1 MRVEQSQGGSLSRL
15 CSLSGYSRQS
25 YYKRSLRHQDKALK
39 EELII
44 QQVIGIRRLQPRI
57 GGRKLFFLVT
67 PFLQLHH
74 MEMGRDAFFRM
85 LASYGLLNKRRR
97 NKPRTTNS
105 AHWMKKH
112 PDLIRELVPT
122 HSDELWVSDI
132 TYLNLCHG
140 DVFLSL
146 VTDAYSRKIV
156 GFHVSSSLRAEGC
169 VQALQMAVA
178 GRPEIEGLIHHSDRG
193 VQYCCEQYMQVLKG
207 CRISVSMTQ
216 GGNPRDNAIAERVN
230 GILKMELLEPVYADL
245 ETARDAV
252 TKAIN
257 TYNYLRPHSSISM
270 LTPALVHGRKLK
282 LRRCWKN
289 CYRSRAV
296 KEVIMDG

>member
-25 YYKRSLRHQDKALK
+25 YYKRSFRQENHVLK
-39 EELII
+39 EELIV
-44 QQVIGIRRLQPRI
+44 QQVLGIRRLQPRI
-57 GGRKLFFLVT
+57 GGRKLFFLLL

-74 MEMGRDAFFRM
+74 LKLGRDAFFRM
-85 LASYGLLNKRRR
+85 LGSYGLLIKRRR
-97 NKPRTTNS
+97 NKPRTTDS
-105 AHWMKKH
+105 DHWLKKH
-112 PDLIRELVPT
+112 PDLIRDLVPT
-122 HSDELWVSDI
+122 RSDELWVSDI
-132 TYLNLCHG
+132 TYLNLCHS
-140 DVFLSL
+140 DAFLSL

-156 GFHVSSSLRAEGC
+156 GFHVSSNLRAEGC
-169 VQALQMAVA
+169 LEALHMAVA
-178 GRPEIEGLIHHSDRG
+178 DRQNTERLIHHSDRG
-193 VQYCCEQYMQVLKG
+193 VQYCCEQYMHVLKDSG
-207 CRISVSMTQ
+207 ISVSMTQ
-216 GGNPRDNAIAERVN
+216 GGDPRDNAIAERVN
-230 GILKMELLEPVYADL
+230 GILKMELLEPVYANL

-289 CYRSRAV
+289 NYRNRQV